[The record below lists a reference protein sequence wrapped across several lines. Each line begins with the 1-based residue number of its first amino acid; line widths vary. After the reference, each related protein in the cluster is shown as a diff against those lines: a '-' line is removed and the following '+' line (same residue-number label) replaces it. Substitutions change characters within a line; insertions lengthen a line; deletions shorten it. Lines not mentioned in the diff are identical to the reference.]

1 MEYTYEVTMRV
12 VFDNEE
18 DQINLLDALEI
29 LENEGFFPTGA
40 EIKTNWKPR

>member
-40 EIKTNWKPR
+40 EIKTNRKPR